1 MNLGKRSWESLNA
14 ELFYLIPINYD
25 RYMDINFI
33 EDFLRQSETGN
44 LKTKGLYPESI
55 MDLDVKV
62 SFGMGVPTHVPWIS
76 LLGPG
81 MSTSNGYYPVYLYYK
96 KEEVLVLA
104 YGVSETVKF
113 DQPWSREIVEENMKI
128 SELLEKPFRYNAS
141 YVCNSYKVETQNDQI
156 QFFVG
161 EKEVDLNTLAEDLEK
176 IVGEYKNCLDI
187 SVTDESSAL
196 SKGLFY
202 MEQQLEDFIIQNWN
216 ESEFG
221 KKYDLIEE
229 DGELKSQQYRTDI
242 GPIDILAKE
251 KNTNNY
257 VVIELKRNQTSDS
270 TVGQIAR
277 YMGWVEEHLQ
287 CDLVK
292 GVIVCGTYDKKLDY
306 ARKRVK
312 DVEVFLYEVNF
323 SLREYKK

>member
-1 MNLGKRSWESLNA
+1 
-14 ELFYLIPINYD
+14 
-25 RYMDINFI
+25 MDINFI

-55 MDLDVKV
+55 MDLDMKV

-113 DQPWSREIVEENMKI
+113 DQPWSREIVDENMKI
-128 SELLEKPFRYNAS
+128 SELLEKPFRYNS
-141 YVCNSYKVETQNDQI
+141 SFVCNSYKVETQNDQI

-161 EKEVDLNTLAEDLEK
+161 EKEVDLKILTEDLEK
-176 IVGEYKNCLDI
+176 IVGEYKTCLDI

-202 MEQQLEDFIIQNWN
+202 MEQQLEDFIIRNWN

>member
-1 MNLGKRSWESLNA
+1 MNLGKRSWKNLNA

-161 EKEVDLNTLAEDLEK
+161 EKEVDLNTLAQDLEK
-176 IVGEYKNCLDI
+176 IVGEYKTCLDI

>member
-1 MNLGKRSWESLNA
+1 
-14 ELFYLIPINYD
+14 
-25 RYMDINFI
+25 MDINFI

-76 LLGPG
+76 LLGPS

-161 EKEVDLNTLAEDLEK
+161 EKEVGLNTLAEDLEK
-176 IVGEYKNCLDI
+176 IVGEYKTCLDI

-242 GPIDILAKE
+242 GPIDILARE

>member
-1 MNLGKRSWESLNA
+1 
-14 ELFYLIPINYD
+14 
-25 RYMDINFI
+25 MDINFI
-33 EDFLRQSETGN
+33 GDFLRQSETGN

-161 EKEVDLNTLAEDLEK
+161 EKEVDLKILTEDLEK
-176 IVGEYKNCLDI
+176 IVGEYKTCLDI